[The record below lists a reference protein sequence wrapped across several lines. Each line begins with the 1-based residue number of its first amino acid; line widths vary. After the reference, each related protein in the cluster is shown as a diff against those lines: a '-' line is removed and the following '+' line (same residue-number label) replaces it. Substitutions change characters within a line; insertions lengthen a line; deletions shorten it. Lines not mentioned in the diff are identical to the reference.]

1 MPSRLAS
8 RQCRNNWRVGV
19 RLQLAE
25 PLAGTWS
32 DRVVRA
38 QGGPMRL
45 RLMVDTRGDDVRF
58 IEVARWYAMLA
69 ELDE

>member
-1 MPSRLAS
+1 
-8 RQCRNNWRVGV
+8 
-19 RLQLAE
+19 
-25 PLAGTWS
+25 
-32 DRVVRA
+32 
-38 QGGPMRL
+38 MRL